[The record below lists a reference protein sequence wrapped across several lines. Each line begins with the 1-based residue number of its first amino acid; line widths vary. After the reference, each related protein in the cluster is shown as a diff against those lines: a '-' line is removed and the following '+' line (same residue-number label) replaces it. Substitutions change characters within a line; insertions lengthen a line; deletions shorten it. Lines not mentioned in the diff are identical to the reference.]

1 MKKKILIGGLVV
13 IVIAIFISIGYFGAD
28 KNNNTKENNSNEN
41 LKELPLPEVTGG
53 TRGELGIDKN
63 INEQTIDEYLNR
75 SDSVYRD
82 MRLLDD
88 PGNYESIGGD
98 SKLSGY
104 IKGFE
109 VIPLPY
115 IIPVSGLPESV
126 GNTYQGETL
135 FSLDSNGKYVANY
148 EESMSIIEEYFPKD
162 KYIFLM
168 CGGGGYAGMTKNFLV
183 SLGWDTNKIYNV
195 GGYWYYDGKNNVE
208 VKKVTDKGITYDFDS
223 VPYIDIDFTKLHKLK
238 NSNSNQNSNSNSNI
252 LVTDVKLN
260 KTSLSLKVGETY
272 TLIVSV
278 QPSSATDKSVTWTSS
293 NTDVANVSAS
303 GKITAQKAGT
313 TTITVSTKDGD
324 KKTTCKVTVNPKVT
338 TNYIK
343 LDNVSNEASKFN
355 SLNPD
360 KIDEAFNDL
369 TTDSDGSIKDMYYDE
384 DGNVND
390 LWKNEYEKSE
400 KIKEEYTNKR
410 VSILNTLSNNK
421 KSFIILLAD
430 DSCYVK
436 PFSLIESTEKILKNN
451 GISYFYIEVR
461 GDTTFDESKLFYKNR
476 YSGSIVIVNK
486 GKVYAYTDPN
496 KNSFHNDNEVKK
508 WFKKYINIK

>member
-1 MKKKILIGGLVV
+1 MKKKLIIGGLV
-13 IVIAIFISIGYFGAD
+13 IVFIAFFISIGYFSTSKSNKKD
-28 KNNNTKENNSNEN
+28 NIKEDNSNEN

-135 FSLDSNGKYVANY
+135 FSLDSNGNYVANY
-148 EESMSIIEEYFPKD
+148 EESMSIIEKYFPKD

-168 CGGGGYAGMTKNFLV
+168 CGGGGYAGMMKNFLV
-183 SLGWDTNKIYNV
+183 SLGWDTNKIYNI

-223 VPYIDIDFTKLHKLK
+223 VPYIDIDFSKLHKLK
-238 NSNSNQNSNSNSNI
+238 NSNSNSNSNI

-272 TLIVSV
+272 TLTASV
-278 QPSSATDKSVTWTSS
+278 QPSTATDKSVTWTSS
-293 NTDVANVSAS
+293 NTDVATISSS
-303 GKITAQKAGT
+303 GKITAKKSGT

-324 KKTTCKVTVNPKVT
+324 KKATCKVTVNPKVT

-343 LDNVSNEASKFN
+343 LDNITNELKQFN
-355 SLNPD
+355 ALNPD
-360 KIDEAFNDL
+360 KINKDFDDL
-369 TTDSDGSIKDMYYDE
+369 VYNSDGSIKDMYYNE
-384 DGNVND
+384 DGSVNE
-390 LWKNEYEKSE
+390 LWKKEYEKSE
-400 KIKEEYTNKR
+400 ELKEEYINKR

-430 DSCYVK
+430 DDCYAK
-436 PFSLIESTEKILKNN
+436 PFSLIKSAEKLLKSNN
-451 GISYFYIEVR
+451 ISYFYIEVR
-461 GDTTFDESKLFYKNR
+461 GDDTFDKSKLYYKNR

-486 GKVYAYTDPN
+486 GKVYVYTDPN
-496 KNSFHNDNEVKK
+496 KDSFHSDNDVKT